1 MTQETVKL
9 YLTREDTEAN
19 ITDVEIF
26 EAREWEDFVIV
37 HADKELLHSD
47 GFQEQISNIGE
58 GRRVIAIPT
67 NLEFGFYG
75 VRVCEEESESN

>member
-19 ITDVEIF
+19 ITDIDIL
-26 EAREWEDFVIV
+26 EAREWEDFVIIR
-37 HADKELLHSD
+37 ADSELLQSD
-47 GFQEQISNIGE
+47 GFQEQVAKIGE
-58 GRRVIAIPT
+58 NKRVIAIPT

-75 VRVCEEESESN
+75 VRVYEEESD